1 MAKSAGEVNVLRTF
15 GVLVDIIARSEK
27 PDTKDENGDVE
38 RPDIK
43 VNTATLTMSRSQE
56 LADSAKELVARAK
69 AGDSEAFEELYR
81 ENVGRIYAVCLRM
94 TRNKT
99 QAEDLTQE
107 AFIRAWQKIDGFR
120 GDSAFST
127 WLHRLAVNLVL
138 TALKT
143 QSRKAEKVFTTDDL
157 VPFERPEIQKKPGI
171 KMDLEAAIAK
181 LPDRARQVFILYEV
195 EGYKHEEIAGMLGIA
210 AGTTKAQLHRA
221 RNMLREVLA

>member
-1 MAKSAGEVNVLRTF
+1 MRGIPTDSDDSESTVL
-15 GVLVDIIARSEK
+15 
-27 PDTKDENGDVE
+27 
-38 RPDIK
+38 K
-43 VNTATLTMSRSQE
+43 VTTAALTMSTSNE
-56 LADSAKELVARAK
+56 LAHSADDLISRAK
-69 AGDSEAFEELYR
+69 AGDAEAFEELYR

-107 AFIRAWQKIDGFR
+107 AFIRAWQKIGSFR
-120 GDSAFST
+120 GESAFST
-127 WLHRLAVNLVL
+127 WLHRLAVNVTL

-143 QSRKAEKVFTTDDL
+143 QSRKSEKVFTTDDL
-157 VPFERPEIQKKPGI
+157 VPFERPEVQRKPGT
-171 KMDLEAAIAK
+171 KMDLEAAIAQ
-181 LPDRARQVFILYEV
+181 LPDRAREVFILYEV

>member
-1 MAKSAGEVNVLRTF
+1 MS
-15 GVLVDIIARSEK
+15 
-27 PDTKDENGDVE
+27 
-38 RPDIK
+38 
-43 VNTATLTMSRSQE
+43 TATLTMSTS
-56 LADSAKELVARAK
+56 KELPNSADDPIARAK
-69 AGDSEAFEELYR
+69 SGDAEAFEELYR

-107 AFIRAWQKIDGFR
+107 AFIRAWQKINSFR

-127 WLHRLAVNLVL
+127 WLHRLAVNVVL

-157 VPFERPEIQKKPGI
+157 VPFERPEVQKKPGT
-171 KMDLEAAIAK
+171 KMDLEAAIAQ
-181 LPDRARQVFILYEV
+181 LPNRAREVFILYEV

-210 AGTTKAQLHRA
+210 SGTTKAQLHRA

>member
-1 MAKSAGEVNVLRTF
+1 MDR
-15 GVLVDIIARSEK
+15 DDSEST
-27 PDTKDENGDVE
+27 DL
-38 RPDIK
+38 K
-43 VNTATLTMSRSQE
+43 VTTATLTMSTPTQAAHS
-56 LADSAKELVARAK
+56 ADDRITRAQ
-69 AGDSEAFEELYR
+69 AGDAEAFEELYR
-81 ENVGRIYAVCLRM
+81 ENLGRIYAVVLRM

-107 AFIRAWQKIDGFR
+107 AFIRAWQKIGSFR

-127 WLHRLAVNLVL
+127 WLHRLAVNVVL

-143 QSRKAEKVFTTDDL
+143 QSRKSEKVFTTDDL
-157 VPFERPEIQKKPGI
+157 VPFERPGVQRKPGT
-171 KMDLEAAIAK
+171 KMDLETAIAQ
-181 LPDRARQVFILYEV
+181 LPDRAREVFILYEV